1 MTATPR
7 HVLPSRRPTITHTI
21 VVCTERF
28 HVSLGYHPFS
38 FELREIFISGAK
50 VGSDMDSLLDDVS
63 IVLTLALQYNIS
75 LKQLMHS
82 LYKGRS
88 EGAKS
93 LIGRIIKLIE
103 LEQKKLR
110 NIALLEEAKNFNEFE
125 EYSED

>member
-21 VVCTERF
+21 VVGTERF

-63 IVLTLALQYNIS
+63 IVLSLALQYNIS

-88 EGAKS
+88 ECAKS

-103 LEQKKLR
+103 LEQT
-110 NIALLEEAKNFNEFE
+110 
-125 EYSED
+125 Y